1 MQPSD
6 RLLVLTWHAVDE
18 RDSVISVSPAVLQGQ
33 AQALADRGFR
43 GISLQQAFAE
53 RESAGAFPPRS
64 AVLTFDDG
72 YRSVHR
78 HALPALAERGF
89 TATVFLTSGLV
100 GLPAREAAARNPDL
114 DRDILDWAEAAEL
127 SEAGWEIGSHTV
139 SHPDLSRLD
148 QAAVERELGDS
159 KTELEQRL
167 QRPVR
172 SLAYPYGRLNRRV
185 RDAAARHYEYACT
198 TRLALYAGG
207 DPLQI
212 DRIDMYYMQDTS
224 RFGKL
229 LDGRLDAWLQL
240 RRGLRAARALLS

>member
-1 MQPSD
+1 VQRSD

-18 RDSVISVSPAVLQGQ
+18 RESVISVSPAVLREQVR
-33 AQALADRGFR
+33 ALAQRGFR
-43 GISLQQAFAE
+43 GISLAQAYAE
-53 RESAGAFPPRS
+53 RETAGAFPARS

-72 YRSVHR
+72 YRSVNR
-78 HALPALAERGF
+78 HALPTLASSGF
-89 TATVFLTSGLV
+89 AATVFLASGLV

-114 DRDILDWAEAAEL
+114 DRDILDWAQAAEL
-127 SEAGWEIGSHTV
+127 LEAGWEIGSHTV
-139 SHPDLSRLD
+139 THPDLSRLD
-148 QAAVERELGDS
+148 EAALERELGDS

-185 RDAAARHYEYACT
+185 RDAAARHYDHACT

-207 DPLQI
+207 DPLRI
-212 DRIDMYYMQDTS
+212 DRIDMFYMQDEL

-229 LDGRLDAWLQL
+229 LDGKLDAWLRL
-240 RRGLRAARALLS
+240 RRSLRAARSLLN